1 MRNKCVQMSLYD
13 TYKCVAASMEDDKPK
28 LFRQLDEHID
38 WDSLIPARFYLAFYR
53 NIGRPRKYPLVAFL
67 KSLVLQK
74 IFGYVN
80 DSVLLVTLRHSRE
93 MRNFCGFEK
102 VPDAAKLTRFKQDF
116 LPYIMEVFE
125 RLVELTEP
133 ICREMDAELAGS
145 LIYDTTGIES
155 YVAENNPKFFSAKL
169 RQAKLMT
176 KTNPDTACAVISAL
190 PSASAVICPSPSTCT
205 TSGLLDIQITSWEEE
220 LSEYRTVALRLVV
233 SPVLRVI
240 LFWLSDTLVIVVRNS
255 L

>member
-1 MRNKCVQMSLYD
+1 MAVLQMQKISICALKRDRKAILELRDQLKSQQEVQMSLYD

-116 LPYIMEVFE
+116 L
-125 RLVELTEP
+125 
-133 ICREMDAELAGS
+133 
-145 LIYDTTGIES
+145 
-155 YVAENNPKFFSAKL
+155 
-169 RQAKLMT
+169 
-176 KTNPDTACAVISAL
+176 
-190 PSASAVICPSPSTCT
+190 
-205 TSGLLDIQITSWEEE
+205 
-220 LSEYRTVALRLVV
+220 
-233 SPVLRVI
+233 
-240 LFWLSDTLVIVVRNS
+240 
-255 L
+255 

>member
-28 LFRQLDEHID
+28 LFRELDEHID

-53 NIGRPRKYPLVAFL
+53 NIGRPRKYPLVGFL

-74 IFGYVN
+74 IFGNVN

-116 LPYIMEVFE
+116 LPCIMEVFE
-125 RLVELTEP
+125 RLVELMEP
-133 ICREMDAELAGS
+133 ICREIDAELAGS
-145 LIYDTTGIES
+145 LIYDTT
-155 YVAENNPKFFSAKL
+155 A
-169 RQAKLMT
+169 
-176 KTNPDTACAVISAL
+176 AL
-190 PSASAVICPSPSTCT
+190 LLSPLSGSTFA
-205 TSGLLDIQITSWEEE
+205 IT
-220 LSEYRTVALRLVV
+220 
-233 SPVLRVI
+233 
-240 LFWLSDTLVIVVRNS
+240 
-255 L
+255 

>member
-80 DSVLLVTLRHSRE
+80 DSVLLVTPQPG
-93 MRNFCGFEK
+93 N
-102 VPDAAKLTRFKQDF
+102 
-116 LPYIMEVFE
+116 
-125 RLVELTEP
+125 
-133 ICREMDAELAGS
+133 AEL
-145 LIYDTTGIES
+145 LW
-155 YVAENNPKFFSAKL
+155 V
-169 RQAKLMT
+169 
-176 KTNPDTACAVISAL
+176 
-190 PSASAVICPSPSTCT
+190 
-205 TSGLLDIQITSWEEE
+205 
-220 LSEYRTVALRLVV
+220 
-233 SPVLRVI
+233 
-240 LFWLSDTLVIVVRNS
+240 
-255 L
+255 

>member
-93 MRNFCGFEK
+93 MRNFCGFE
-102 VPDAAKLTRFKQDF
+102 R
-116 LPYIMEVFE
+116 
-125 RLVELTEP
+125 
-133 ICREMDAELAGS
+133 C
-145 LIYDTTGIES
+145 
-155 YVAENNPKFFSAKL
+155 
-169 RQAKLMT
+169 LM
-176 KTNPDTACAVISAL
+176 P
-190 PSASAVICPSPSTCT
+190 
-205 TSGLLDIQITSWEEE
+205 
-220 LSEYRTVALRLVV
+220 
-233 SPVLRVI
+233 
-240 LFWLSDTLVIVVRNS
+240 RNS
-255 L
+255 PDSSRTSCHISWKSLSGWWN

>member
-155 YVAENNPKFFSAKL
+155 YVAENNPKFG
-169 RQAKLMT
+169 T
-176 KTNPDTACAVISAL
+176 IP
-190 PSASAVICPSPSTCT
+190 
-205 TSGLLDIQITSWEEE
+205 
-220 LSEYRTVALRLVV
+220 
-233 SPVLRVI
+233 
-240 LFWLSDTLVIVVRNS
+240 NS
-255 L
+255 V

>member
-28 LFRQLDEHID
+28 LFRELDEHID

-93 MRNFCGFEK
+93 
-102 VPDAAKLTRFKQDF
+102 VSSTLALST
-116 LPYIMEVFE
+116 EVTFF
-125 RLVELTEP
+125 RRRRASSKARRP
-133 ICREMDAELAGS
+133 IRS
-145 LIYDTTGIES
+145 IS
-155 YVAENNPKFFSAKL
+155 FS
-169 RQAKLMT
+169 
-176 KTNPDTACAVISAL
+176 
-190 PSASAVICPSPSTCT
+190 
-205 TSGLLDIQITSWEEE
+205 E
-220 LSEYRTVALRLVV
+220 
-233 SPVLRVI
+233 
-240 LFWLSDTLVIVVRNS
+240 
-255 L
+255 